1 MKKIQKKQ
9 KIKKSKDQK
18 IIQEKIIRNIDKRVQ
33 KQKNRNNKK
42 IKKKSQ
48 HGCGKWAP
56 KPHLTPYLGCK

>member
-1 MKKIQKKQ
+1 MQNTKKHRKHRKHAKHTKSVNMKKIQKKQ

-42 IKKKSQ
+42 IKKI
-48 HGCGKWAP
+48 
-56 KPHLTPYLGCK
+56 